1 MNKENNTLITIN
13 DFICNQYLSFV
24 RSKKKK
30 MKTVH
35 TIIILLSS
43 IRIKADNNNN
53 NNWKRNPD

>member
-1 MNKENNTLITIN
+1 
-13 DFICNQYLSFV
+13 
-24 RSKKKK
+24 